1 MLKPHSTQH
10 EIKQTRP
17 FRSRQQEALISLLLT
32 ADRVRRQAEVAIAP
46 SGLSIQQYNVLRIL
60 RGAGTEGLCTLEIAG
75 RMIERAPGI
84 TRLLD
89 RLEKSGYVTRTR
101 GERDRRE
108 VRCHI
113 TRSGLAALGGLDEV
127 VDAVDDSSMG
137 NLSAADLKQLLRL
150 LERIRAGLAA
160 PQRD

>member
-1 MLKPHSTQH
+1 MSNPHSTQH

-32 ADRVRRQAEVAIAP
+32 ADRVRRQAEVVIAP

-60 RGAGTEGLCTLEIAG
+60 RGAGSEGLCTLEIAR

-113 TRSGLAALGGLDEV
+113 TRSGLAALGALDKV
-127 VDAVDDSSMG
+127 VDAADDSSVG
-137 NLSAADLKQLLRL
+137 HLSAAELKQLLRL
-150 LERIRAGLAA
+150 LERIREGLPGAAG
-160 PQRD
+160 D